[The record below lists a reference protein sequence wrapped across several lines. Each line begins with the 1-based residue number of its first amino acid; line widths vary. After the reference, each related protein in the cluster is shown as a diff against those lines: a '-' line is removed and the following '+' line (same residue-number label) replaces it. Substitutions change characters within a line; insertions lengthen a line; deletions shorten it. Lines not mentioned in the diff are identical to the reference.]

1 MSGDN
6 TMPLSQKARQILGP
20 VRRTMLGM
28 SLIALVSVASSL
40 AQSPSSGTR
49 LVANALAADS
59 LDSAAPI
66 FAASFKDFERKMQP
80 LAQWKGKPMVVYF
93 WATWCKSCKHEVP
106 ELIALYDKYK
116 KNGLTVV
123 GIAIDNTDKVVAF
136 TKEYKINYPILMG
149 SNDALNL
156 SKQMGNKVGG
166 LPFAV
171 VINANGKVVGR
182 ILGETKP
189 GKFEEL
195 VRPLAG

>member
-1 MSGDN
+1 
-6 TMPLSQKARQILGP
+6 MPNLMKACQTSRLLRPLGCILLATGMLHAVSAWIAGP
-20 VRRTMLGM
+20 LNGGGFFPRAM
-28 SLIALVSVASSL
+28 AADVS
-40 AQSPSSGTR
+40 P
-49 LVANALAADS
+49 NAADS
-59 LDSAAPI
+59 TAPL
-66 FAASFKDFERKMQP
+66 FASSFKDFDRKMQP
-80 LAQWKGKPMVVYF
+80 LSQWKGKPLVVYF

-116 KNGLTVV
+116 KSGLTVV
-123 GIAIDNTDKVVAF
+123 GIAVDNTDKVIAF
-136 TKEYKINYPILMG
+136 TKEYQINYPILIG

-156 SKQMGNKVGG
+156 SRQMGNKVGG

-171 VINANGKVVGR
+171 VIDAEGKVVGR